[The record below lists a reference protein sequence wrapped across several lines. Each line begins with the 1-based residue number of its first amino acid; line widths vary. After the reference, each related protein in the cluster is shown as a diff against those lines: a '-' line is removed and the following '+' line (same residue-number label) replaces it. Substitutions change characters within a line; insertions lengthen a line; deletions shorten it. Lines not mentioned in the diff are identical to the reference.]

1 MSKFKEGVI
10 CVAIGFLA
18 TAVYYSWVDA
28 CKYDAST
35 ATIISFLSLVYV
47 SLLNFNSPAVLSLG
61 AALFIIRY
69 LALWYYRELDP
80 VIF

>member
-1 MSKFKEGVI
+1 MI

-28 CKYDAST
+28 CTYDLTT
-35 ATIISFLSLVYV
+35 ATVIVFLSWVYV
-47 SLLNFNSPAVLSLG
+47 SLLNFNSPAVITLG
-61 AALFIIRY
+61 AALFITRY

>member
-1 MSKFKEGVI
+1 MTIFKEGVI
-10 CVAIGFLA
+10 SVAIGFLA

-28 CKYDAST
+28 CKYDMST
-35 ATIISFLSLVYV
+35 ATVVTFLSLIYV
-47 SLLNFNSPAVLSLG
+47 TLLNFNSPAVISLG
-61 AALFIIRY
+61 AALFITRY

>member
-1 MSKFKEGVI
+1 M
-10 CVAIGFLA
+10 
-18 TAVYYSWVDA
+18 T
-28 CKYDAST
+28 T
-35 ATIISFLSLVYV
+35 ATVIVFLSWVYV
-47 SLLNFNSPAVLSLG
+47 SLLNFNSPAVITLG

>member
-1 MSKFKEGVI
+1 M
-10 CVAIGFLA
+10 AIGFLA
-18 TAVYYSWVDA
+18 TAVYYGWVEA
-28 CKYDAST
+28 CKYDLST
-35 ATIISFLSLVYV
+35 ATVISFLSLVYV
-47 SLLNFNSPAVLSLG
+47 SLLNFNSPAVLTLG